1 MPSNLP
7 RLTLRMEQE
16 LIDKINK
23 LAEQENRSVNQ
34 QITYIV
40 KKYIEQYEK
49 ENGRINE
56 SGVSISKIG

>member
-16 LIDKINK
+16 LIDKINQI
-23 LAEQENRSVNQ
+23 AEKESRSTNQ

-49 ENGRINE
+49 EHGHTNSVE
-56 SGVSISKIG
+56 LSVSKIG

>member
-1 MPSNLP
+1 
-7 RLTLRMEQE
+7 MEQE

-40 KKYIEQYEK
+40 KKYVEQYEK

-56 SGVSISKIG
+56 PGVSISKIG

>member
-56 SGVSISKIG
+56 PGVSISKIG